1 MRPSSKRVFLLR
13 YMSQVLIPVS
23 TSAIRIIITARHIK
37 TAGSFYTKRSV
48 DECYKD
54 VGPVTIHL

>member
-1 MRPSSKRVFLLR
+1 
-13 YMSQVLIPVS
+13 MSQVLIPVS